1 MAYLSWK
8 VLVSVVTMFFPNM
21 VKVFILNLFPGNDIS
36 PSSYLG
42 FSLIL
47 SKRIVMK
54 SGARIG
60 HFNLIKDID
69 MFLLEEDAVIHNFNR
84 IKAFAEM
91 RMGKKSILG
100 SHNFISGVLTLSKGD
115 GRFILGD
122 FVQVTAH
129 HLFDLVGSIVINR
142 NAVIAGNFTQ
152 FFTHAF
158 DLNRDRIERDI
169 LIGENSYIGSRCII
183 LASIAANVVVGA
195 GSTVYRDICEAGMW
209 TSHRLER
216 IGPVIP
222 IADRTNLSAYE
233 MSGYTFRVRK

>member
-1 MAYLSWK
+1 
-8 VLVSVVTMFFPNM
+8 
-21 VKVFILNLFPGNDIS
+21 
-36 PSSYLG
+36 
-42 FSLIL
+42 
-47 SKRIVMK
+47 
-54 SGARIG
+54 
-60 HFNLIKDID
+60 
-69 MFLLEEDAVIHNFNR
+69 
-84 IKAFAEM
+84 
-91 RMGKKSILG
+91 
-100 SHNFISGVLTLSKGD
+100 
-115 GRFILGD
+115 
-122 FVQVTAH
+122 
-129 HLFDLVGSIVINR
+129 LFDLVGSIVINK

-183 LASIAANVVVGA
+183 LANIAANVVVGA